1 MIVVRITNKIFVGTD
16 HDPALCKKTNL
27 TRALGAL
34 GYNSLN
40 THLPTLPQLATT
52 ALRKHVSA
60 FLPRHQQCPLPPLG
74 TPQHTD
80 RPPLRL
86 PRKIAMLLEPGMPA
100 SQSLN

>member
-16 HDPALCKKTNL
+16 HDPALCKKTKNL

-60 FLPRHQQCPLPPLG
+60 FLPRHQQCPLPPSA
-74 TPQHTD
+74 
-80 RPPLRL
+80 PLNTQTGPLCDSHAR
-86 PRKIAMLLEPGMPA
+86 
-100 SQSLN
+100 